1 MLEVKELTKG
11 HRQRLKKRYLQ
22 CGYKAFQNYEILE
35 LLLTYAIPRKDVK
48 TIAKSLLAKY
58 GSIENILHQE
68 IDILLKNNGIGENS
82 AILLNLVGDIIA
94 NIYYDKLED
103 KDFLEIKTKEVLL
116 KFLSKELGYSKV
128 EKFLVLFLNNS
139 NKLLGTEIL
148 FYGTIDKSA
157 IYPREIVE
165 KVINYRAK
173 GVVFAHNHP
182 SGNVKPSVADIEVT
196 NHMVKALN
204 MIDVKV
210 LDHVV
215 ISNNNYFSFLEEGLI

>member
-1 MLEVKELTKG
+1 MFEVKELTKG
-11 HRQRLKKRYLQ
+11 HRQRLKRRYLQ

-48 TIAKSLLAKY
+48 VIAKLLLAKY

-68 IDILLKNNGIGENS
+68 IDVLLKNNGIGENS
-82 AILLNLVGDIIA
+82 AILLNLIGDIIK
-94 NIYYDKLED
+94 NIYYEKLED
-103 KDFLEIKTKEVLL
+103 KDFIEIKTKEVLL

-215 ISNNNYFSFLEEGLI
+215 ISNNDYFSFLEEGLI